1 MNKLSSL
8 ALGAVVAFA
17 TIGLAHA
24 ADSAAVGTWKLSTGV
39 ADAPCMVT
47 LAADPAVSDAGTI
60 TSTGDCNGTTVG
72 RWHQANGLQL
82 LSNNGTLVAWLRP
95 KGDVYEG
102 TRLSD
107 GRKVALSH

>member
-8 ALGAVVAFA
+8 ALGAALAFT
-17 TIGLAHA
+17 TIGMAHA
-24 ADSAAVGTWKLSTGV
+24 ADSAAGTWKLATGV
-39 ADAPCMVT
+39 ADAPCMIT
-47 LAADPAVSDAGTI
+47 LTADASVADAGTV

-72 RWHQANGLQL
+72 RWHDQPNGLQL
-82 LSNNGTLVAWLRP
+82 LSSNGTLVAWLKP